1 MSVVYE
7 RTGGFAGVRQR
18 LEVDAHGALQVTDR
32 HTGETR
38 RTLDATEQQTL
49 RSLVAEVE
57 GQPPP
62 HSSPDAQQ
70 GSDTFTLRLWLFSG
84 SERPPEPQVTLAT
97 LAVPL
102 GEAEGSPWGRLLS
115 FVDGLLTSG
124 LEQTRPA
131 GAPRILSAADLDE

>member
-18 LEVDAHGALQVTDR
+18 LEVEETSGALQVTDR

-38 RTLDATEQQTL
+38 RTLDPTQLQTL
-49 RSLVAEVE
+49 RSLVTGVE

-62 HSSPDAQQ
+62 HSSPEAQHS
-70 GSDTFTLRLWLFSG
+70 SDTFTVRLWLSG
-84 SERPPEPQVTLAT
+84 SDQPRVTLST

-102 GEAEGSPWGRLLS
+102 GEGEGSPWGRLLS
-115 FVDGLLTSG
+115 FVDGLLTAG

-131 GAPRILSAADLDE
+131 GAPQILSAADLDK

>member
-18 LEVDAHGALQVTDR
+18 LELDAHGALQVTDR

-38 RTLDATEQQTL
+38 RTLDPTEQQTL
-49 RSLVAEVE
+49 RSLLAGVE

-62 HSSPDAQQ
+62 HSSPEAQHS
-70 GSDTFTLRLWLFSG
+70 SDMFTLRLWLSDA
-84 SERPPEPQVTLAT
+84 EPPRVTLST

-102 GEAEGSPWGRLLS
+102 GEGEGSAWGQLLS
-115 FVDGLLTSG
+115 FLDGLLTAG

-131 GAPRILSAADLDE
+131 GAPRILSAADLDK